1 MKEKIEQ
8 NFLSIGE
15 ISRQT
20 GVNTVTLRAWE
31 RRYGLLKPQRT
42 GKGHRLYT
50 EEDLARIQQV
60 QFWLTKGL
68 AISKVN
74 ELLQNLE
81 ASPDLLAQGSI
92 WQQKRQDIKKYTLEL
107 DRRKLDKEIED
118 LFVEYPVE
126 LVADQLILPLLRG
139 FNQDQYPQQAAFEF
153 FYSLITE
160 QIQRMIYR
168 QRQSAGGKK
177 ALIVLSNPEEYQLY
191 SLLLS
196 YALLVNG
203 FQTETVASIS
213 PDNLVYVV
221 NKLKIDF
228 VVIIGFEKINQLR
241 VNQYLQAITSQSQ
254 SLPVLLGN
262 IANYWNSL
270 EQSSIGFSTYQELI
284 KFMQKGSGDDYKTLD
299 KAKSEL

>member
-1 MKEKIEQ
+1 MKEKVEK
-8 NFLSIGE
+8 NLLSIGE
-15 ISRQT
+15 ISSQT
-20 GVNTVTLRAWE
+20 GINTVTLRAWE

-50 EEDLARIQQV
+50 QNDLARIQQV
-60 QFWLTKGL
+60 QFWLNKGL
-68 AISKVN
+68 AISKVH
-74 ELLQNLE
+74 ELLQNMDVL
-81 ASPDLLAQGSI
+81 PDLLTQDSI
-92 WQQKRQDIKKYTLEL
+92 WQQKTNEIKEYALEL
-107 DRRKLDKEIED
+107 NRRKLDREIENVF
-118 LFVEYPVE
+118 LEYPVE
-126 LVADQLILPLLRG
+126 LVADQLLVPLLRK
-139 FNQDQYPQQAAFEF
+139 FNQAQYPREAVFEF

-160 QIQRMIYR
+160 QVHRLIYR
-168 QRQSAGGKK
+168 QRQSANGKSC
-177 ALIVLSNPEEYQLY
+177 LIILSNPEEYQLY

-203 FQTETVASIS
+203 FQTETLASVS

-221 NKLKIDF
+221 NKLKVDF

-270 EQSSIGFSTYQELI
+270 EQSSIGFPTYQELL
-284 KFMQKGSGDDYKTLD
+284 KFTQKALID
-299 KAKSEL
+299 E